1 MSSSLFT
8 TLGNYLKPYPNEA
21 FLRLRSSSL
30 ALVAAF
36 LFTNLLP
43 VPTPLGAWL
52 AVTSSDETGL
62 IWWGLSCIGECALSS
77 IYAQLLTANGF
88 PTELAIFG
96 LLSLNITQSLW
107 ALQYPRKSLPPPS
120 TPSKPRSPALAPP
133 SGTSASQTK
142 RRLGGLSPSTT
153 PQNQRP
159 FSLSASSSY
168 AASPVSSPSRTLNYS
183 VPSSLGASR
192 DSNTSFG
199 ASTSTGMGS
208 PLAAYRGKHMS
219 PVARE
224 YTFCFLVSKKSDC

>member
-43 VPTPLGAWL
+43 VPTPLGAWI

-62 IWWGLSCIGECALSS
+62 IWWGLSCI
-77 IYAQLLTANGF
+77 
-88 PTELAIFG
+88 ELAIFG

-107 ALQYPRKSLPPPS
+107 ALRYPRKSLPPS

-133 SGTSASQTK
+133 SGASASQTK

-153 PQNQRP
+153 PQTQRP

-219 PVARE
+219 PVGRALDGS
-224 YTFCFLVSKKSDC
+224 FLSRLANSQDDSDED